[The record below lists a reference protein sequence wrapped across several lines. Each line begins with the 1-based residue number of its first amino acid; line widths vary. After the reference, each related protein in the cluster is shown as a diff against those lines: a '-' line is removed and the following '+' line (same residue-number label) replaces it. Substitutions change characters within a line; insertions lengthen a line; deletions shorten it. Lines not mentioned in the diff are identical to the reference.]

1 MAIKVKKR
9 NFLKKKKIKEI
20 KAELGEYG
28 GLLQGKKNVE
38 ILEAEPNSFILV
50 DGEPYIIIIDDK
62 PFPTLKAA
70 LANQIEAKTVTVD
83 MGAIR
88 FVSNGAD
95 IMSPGIV
102 AASEGVEAGDI
113 VLIIDETH
121 AKPLAIGVSLISG
134 EEMVANDSGKA
145 VETKHYV
152 GDDIWNFEI

>member
-1 MAIKVKKR
+1 
-9 NFLKKKKIKEI
+9 
-20 KAELGEYG
+20 
-28 GLLQGKKNVE
+28 
-38 ILEAEPNSFILV
+38 
-50 DGEPYIIIIDDK
+50 
-62 PFPTLKAA
+62 
-70 LANQIEAKTVTVD
+70 

-121 AKPLAIGVSLISG
+121 GKPLAIGVSLISG

-145 VETKHYV
+145 VATKHYV

>member
-1 MAIKVKKR
+1 MVIKVKKR
-9 NFLKKKKIKEI
+9 NFLKKKKIKE
-20 KAELGEYG
+20 
-28 GLLQGKKNVE
+28 
-38 ILEAEPNSFILV
+38 
-50 DGEPYIIIIDDK
+50 IIIIDDK

-70 LANQIEAKTVTVD
+70 LANQIDAKTVTVD

-102 AASEGVEAGDI
+102 DASEGVEPGDI

-121 AKPLAIGVSLISG
+121 GKPLAMGVSLISG